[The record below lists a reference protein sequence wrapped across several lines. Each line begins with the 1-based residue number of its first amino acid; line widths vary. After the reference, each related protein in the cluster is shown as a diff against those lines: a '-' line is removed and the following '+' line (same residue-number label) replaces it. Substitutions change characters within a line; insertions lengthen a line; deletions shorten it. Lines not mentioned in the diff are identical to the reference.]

1 MAFSASDQLVSV
13 VVPAYNAEL
22 TLPETLHSVRAQTH
36 ANLEIIVVDDGST
49 DATAALVRLQQRAD
63 PRIRLIQQQ
72 NGGVASARNAGATAA
87 RGAFIAPVD
96 SDDLWLPTKIEKQLL
111 EFAKGGSEVGVVY
124 TWFALIDAE
133 SNVVHKKHDPNFTG
147 WVLPT
152 LAEFN
157 FVGNGSSPLIRTEA
171 FRSTAGY
178 DASLKARGG
187 QGCEDWKLY
196 CELAERYQYRV
207 VPEHLT
213 GYRALASNMSS
224 DVLQMLRS
232 RDLATADL
240 QPRHP
245 ELDEAFH
252 LGRNR
257 LSRFMLHRAL
267 RRGRI
272 GNVARLLA
280 SMAAFDVTFM
290 LSTLF
295 ALPSEVWQILHTKT
309 KAASRGEGVERFAI
323 FTPLSRVESRTPTSN
338 AQQGAAA

>member
-1 MAFSASDQLVSV
+1 MAFSLSDQLISV
-13 VVPAYNAEL
+13 VIPAYNAEL

-49 DATAALVRLQQRAD
+49 DATAALVRLQQRSD
-63 PRIRLIQQQ
+63 PRIRLIQQR
-72 NGGVASARNAGATAA
+72 NGGVASARNAGAAAA
-87 RGAFIAPVD
+87 RGAFIAPID
-96 SDDLWLPTKIEKQLL
+96 SDDLWHPTKIEKQLL
-111 EFAKGGSEVGVVY
+111 EFANAGPDVGVVY

-133 SNVVHKKHDPNFTG
+133 SNVIHKKHDPDFAG

-196 CELAERYQYRV
+196 CQLAERYQYRV

-245 ELDEAFH
+245 DLEEAFH

-272 GNVARLLA
+272 GNVARLLG
-280 SMAAFDVTFM
+280 SMALFDVKFM
-290 LSTLF
+290 LGTLF
-295 ALPSEVWQILHTKT
+295 ALPRETWHILHTKT
-309 KAASRGEGVERFAI
+309 KAASRGEGAERFAI
-323 FTPLSRVESRTPTSN
+323 FTPLGRIGKRASARD